1 VIDDTSGNETFLA
14 RGAAMTRRA
23 AILGY
28 GAVPVGTYQRVAQ
41 GDAVLEHELATD
53 VVLEAMAMAGL
64 AKEDLECVVVA
75 HPGDHTRQGYFH
87 TFLTAHLG
95 IRARAT
101 VIQVLGNGMTGGHAF
116 DVALQQV
123 SSGQAD
129 CALSV
134 GVHFETG
141 VPTARHLDYSI
152 RLTGD
157 VDFQSVF
164 GAVPIAWYAMD
175 AQRYLHEHRVP
186 RETLASIAVK
196 NRAHAV
202 DNPLAQ
208 FRTPVTI
215 EQVLAARPIVE
226 PLGLLEV
233 PGRADG
239 AVALVIVSEDVARAS
254 GRPYVLVRGRG
265 FEHEGL
271 HQLSDRPGDALDY
284 GTLRAASGRALA
296 AAGVGL
302 ADIGAFQVYAP
313 CTIVEALGTEALG
326 LFPRGR
332 GAAAAAAGETRVDG
346 RHPVNTCGGCLSRGH
361 PPEVTPLYDV
371 VEAAIQ
377 VLGRAGSRQVAR
389 RRFAMTIS
397 ELGKYNAALVHV
409 LEGVA

>member
-1 VIDDTSGNETFLA
+1 
-14 RGAAMTRRA
+14 MRRA

-28 GAVPVGTYQRVAQ
+28 GAVPVGSYQRAPA
-41 GDAVLEHELATD
+41 GAEVLEHELATE
-53 VVLEAMAMAGL
+53 VVLQAAQMAGL
-64 AKEDLECVVVA
+64 SKEDIDGVVVA

-116 DVALQQV
+116 DIALQQV
-123 SSGQAD
+123 TSGQAD
-129 CALSV
+129 CVLSV

-141 VPTARHLDYSI
+141 IPTAQHLDYSI

-175 AQRYLHEHRVP
+175 AQRYLHEYRVP
-186 RETLASIAVK
+186 RATLASIAVK
-196 NRAHAV
+196 NRDHAIA
-202 DNPLAQ
+202 NSLAQ
-208 FRTPVTI
+208 FRTPITLD
-215 EQVLAARPIVE
+215 EVLIARPIVE

-239 AVALVIVSEDVARAS
+239 AVALMIVSEDMARAS
-254 GRPYVLVRGRG
+254 GQPYVLVRGRG

-271 HQLSDRPGDALDY
+271 HQISDQPGDALSY
-284 GTLRAASGRALA
+284 ASLQGASGRALTH
-296 AAGVGL
+296 AGVSL
-302 ADIGAFQVYAP
+302 EDIGTFQVYAP

-326 LFPRGR
+326 LFARGR
-332 GAAAAAAGETRVDG
+332 GAAAAAAGDTRFDA
-346 RHPVNTCGGCLSRGH
+346 RYPVNTCGGCLSRGH

-371 VEAAIQ
+371 VEAVMQ
-377 VLGRAGSRQVAR
+377 LHGRASGRQVQR
-389 RRFAMTIS
+389 REFAMTIS
-397 ELGKYNAALVHV
+397 ELGKYNAALVHI
-409 LEGVA
+409 LEGKA